1 MWQLCLKSF
10 SLILFIYTSL
20 FGQPVWAAGTA
31 DAGKQLYYKGKRLN
45 DVEVTAYVGRA
56 SIAMSGGSLPCA
68 GCHGRDGKGKPEG
81 GVKPSD
87 ITWSQLSK
95 SYGGTSKSGRKF
107 GTYDEDAFL
116 RAVTEGVDP
125 AGNQL
130 DASMPRYNISRH
142 DARNLISYLKNI
154 ENDYDPGIKEN
165 EVVVATLQPGEGWQ
179 TQLGDLITSTVQAYF
194 ADINQQGGVYD
205 RKLRLKTYTYTDAKD
220 LASQTSKIIDSDE
233 IFAFLTSFTGN
244 FDQTLT
250 DLAET
255 AEIPSVAPYTNNL
268 TAKGNQHRYT
278 FYVYGG
284 LATQVNALIKR
295 AVGDVDK
302 ARQLLILYRDK
313 GPYTKTA
320 EQAAADVNKEGKVT
334 AVLVP
339 YNLNDQ
345 AWRKQ
350 LPAQQAARP
359 NVLFLGSTRELV
371 QLIDYGAHQI
381 DAEVIYMPGLLVS
394 SEILKLPNNI
404 ANKLELSYHA
414 ILDAD
419 GELED
424 FYRFLHKH
432 KFGASGMSIR
442 LFAYSGAR
450 IMLEGLNRAGKRV
463 SREKVITALE
473 SLYDFDAGLNRP
485 VRFGSSRRVSLLGA
499 YIVKLD
505 TTKNSLKP
513 TGDWV
518 ALD

>member
-1 MWQLCLKSF
+1 MWQPRLKSF
-10 SLILFIYTSL
+10 FLILFIYTGL
-20 FGQPVWAAGTA
+20 FGQPVWAADTA

-45 DVEVTAYVGRA
+45 DVEITAYVGRA
-56 SIAMSGGSLPCA
+56 SIAMSAGSLPCA

-87 ITWSQLSK
+87 ITWAQLSK
-95 SYGGTSKSGRKF
+95 PYGGTSKNGRKF

-142 DARNLISYLKNI
+142 DARNLIRYLNDI

-165 EVVVATLQPGEGWQ
+165 EIIFATLQPGDGWQ

-194 ADINQQGGVYD
+194 ADINQQGGVYG
-205 RKLRLKTYTYTDAKD
+205 RKLKLKTYTYTDAKD

-233 IFAFLTSFTGN
+233 TFAFLASLTGN
-244 FDQTLT
+244 YDQTLT

-255 AEIPSVAPYTNNL
+255 AEIPSVAPYTNTL

-284 LATQVNALIKR
+284 LETQVNALVKR
-295 AVGDVDK
+295 TLDNADK
-302 ARQLLILYRDK
+302 DRQLLILYRDK
-313 GPYTKTA
+313 GPYSKSA
-320 EQAAADVNKEGKVT
+320 EQAAAAIEKDGKAT
-334 AVLVP
+334 AMLVP
-339 YNLNDQ
+339 YNLTEH
-345 AWRKQ
+345 AWREQ
-350 LPAQQAARP
+350 LHTQQAAHSRI
-359 NVLFLGSTRELV
+359 LFLGSTRELV
-371 QLIDYGAHQI
+371 QIMTNGTNGI
-381 DAEVIYMPGLLVS
+381 TAEVIYMPGLFVS
-394 SEILKLPNNI
+394 SEILKLPNHI

-424 FYRFLHKH
+424 FYHFLHKH
-432 KFGASGMSIR
+432 KFGAAGMSIR

-450 IMLEGLNRAGKRV
+450 IMIEGLNRAGKRV

-473 SLYDFDAGLNRP
+473 SLYDFDAGLNQP

-518 ALD
+518 SLD

>member
-1 MWQLCLKSF
+1 MWQPRLKSF
-10 SLILFIYTSL
+10 FLILFIYTGL
-20 FGQPVWAAGTA
+20 FGQTVWAVDDAA
-31 DAGKQLYYKGKRLN
+31 AGKQLYYKGKRLN
-45 DVEVTAYVGRA
+45 DVEITAYVGRA
-56 SIAMSGGSLPCA
+56 SIAMSAGSLPCA

-87 ITWSQLSK
+87 ITWAQLSK
-95 SYGGTSKSGRKF
+95 PYGGTSKNGRKF

-116 RAVTEGVDP
+116 RAVTEGIDP

-142 DARNLISYLKNI
+142 DARNLIRYLKDI

-165 EVVVATLQPGEGWQ
+165 EIVFATLQPGEGWQ

-194 ADINQQGGVYD
+194 ADINQQGGVYG
-205 RKLRLKTYTYTDAKD
+205 RKLKLKTYTYTDVKD
-220 LASQTSKIIDSDE
+220 LASQTSKLIDSDE
-233 IFAFLTSFTGN
+233 TFAFLTSFTGN

-250 DLAET
+250 DLTET
-255 AEIPSVAPYTNNL
+255 SEIPSVAPYTNTL

-284 LATQVNALIKR
+284 LQTQINALLKR
-295 AVGDVDK
+295 ALNDATKD
-302 ARQLLILYRDK
+302 RQLLILYRNN
-313 GPYTKTA
+313 GPYAKNA
-320 EQAAADVNKEGKVT
+320 EQAAAEVNKDGKLT
-334 AVLVP
+334 ATPVA

-350 LPAQQAARP
+350 LAAQQAGNSRI
-359 NVLFLGSTRELV
+359 LFLGSTRELV
-371 QLIDYGAHQI
+371 QLIGNGVNQI
-381 DAEVIYMPGLLVS
+381 DTEMIYMPGLFVS

-404 ANKLELSYHA
+404 ANKLEFSYHA

-432 KFGASGMSIR
+432 KFGAAGMSIR

-450 IMLEGLNRAGKRV
+450 IMIEGLNRAGKRV
-463 SREKVITALE
+463 SREKVISALE

-485 VRFGSSRRVSLLGA
+485 VRFGSSRRISLLGA

-505 TTKNSLKP
+505 TSKNSLKP